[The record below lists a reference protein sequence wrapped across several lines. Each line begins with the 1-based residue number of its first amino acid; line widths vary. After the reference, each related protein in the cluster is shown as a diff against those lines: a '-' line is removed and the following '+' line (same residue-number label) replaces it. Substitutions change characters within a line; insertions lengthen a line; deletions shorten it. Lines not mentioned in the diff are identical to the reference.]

1 MVSPCTAWSN
11 VLNRV
16 VYGTSTFASIIQR
29 FLMTHSLFTKIGAS
43 MTAAATAL
51 TLSACASDSEDTADT
66 DTIQVGTSPGP
77 YSELFKDGIE
87 PILEDEGFKVDYTD
101 FSELRQAD
109 VALSEGQI
117 DLNVDQHTAY
127 MDVYN
132 QETGSELTNLT
143 DIPTVK
149 TKIYSKSHKSIDDV
163 YKGHTVAIPQDGSHQ
178 TRAFRLLVKLGWLT
192 MKDDADQNLLTVND
206 IEDNPHDLKIQPMD
220 SATIPR
226 SMDDVDWG
234 VIPGSIAYSSNVDPS
249 LALGEEDLSDDLIL
263 QAVTTED
270 KKDADWAKAVIDA
283 YKSQEFLDHVDSVNE
298 ENYWF
303 VPDSLKK

>member
-1 MVSPCTAWSN
+1 
-11 VLNRV
+11 
-16 VYGTSTFASIIQR
+16 
-29 FLMTHSLFTKIGAS
+29 MTRSLFTKIGAS
-43 MTAAATAL
+43 VTAAATAL
-51 TLSACASDSEDTADT
+51 TLSACASDSEDNSDT

-87 PILEDEGFKVDYTD
+87 PILENEGFKVDYTD

-127 MDVYN
+127 MNVYN

-163 YKGHTVAIPQDGSHQ
+163 DKGHTVAIPQDGSNQ

-234 VIPGSIAYSSNVDPS
+234 IIPGSIAYSSKVDPS
-249 LALGEEDLSDDLIL
+249 RALGEEDLSDDLIL

>member
-1 MVSPCTAWSN
+1 
-11 VLNRV
+11 
-16 VYGTSTFASIIQR
+16 
-29 FLMTHSLFTKIGAS
+29 MTRSLFTKVAAS
-43 MTAAATAL
+43 VTAAATAL
-51 TLSACASDSEDTADT
+51 SLSACASDSEDTANA

-87 PILEDEGFKVDYTD
+87 PILEDEGFEVDYTD
-101 FSELRQAD
+101 FSELRQAN

-127 MDVYN
+127 MNVYN
-132 QETGSELTNLT
+132 EETGSELTNLT
-143 DIPTVK
+143 DVPTVK
-149 TKIYSKSHKSIDDV
+149 TKIYSKSHKSIDDAD
-163 YKGHTVAIPQDGSHQ
+163 KGHTVAIPQDGSNQ

-206 IEDNPHDLKIQPMD
+206 IKDNPHDLKIQPMD

-234 VIPGSIAYSSNVDPS
+234 VIPGSIAYSSKVDPS
-249 LALGEEDLSDDLIL
+249 LSLGEEDLSDDLIL
-263 QAVTTED
+263 QAVTTQD
-270 KKDADWAKAVIDA
+270 KKDTDWAKAVIDA

-303 VPDSLKK
+303 VPDSLKN

>member
-1 MVSPCTAWSN
+1 MS
-11 VLNRV
+11 R
-16 VYGTSTFASIIQR
+16 
-29 FLMTHSLFTKIGAS
+29 SLFTKIGAS
-43 MTAAATAL
+43 VTAAATAL
-51 TLSACASDSEDTADT
+51 TLSACASDNEDDGDT

-127 MDVYN
+127 MNVYN

-163 YKGHTVAIPQDGSHQ
+163 DKGHTVAIPQDGSNQ

-234 VIPGSIAYSSNVDPS
+234 VIPGSIAYSSKVDLS

-283 YKSQEFLDHVDSVNE
+283 YKSQEFLDHVDSVNK

-303 VPDSLKK
+303 VPDLLKK

>member
-1 MVSPCTAWSN
+1 
-11 VLNRV
+11 
-16 VYGTSTFASIIQR
+16 
-29 FLMTHSLFTKIGAS
+29 MTHSLFTKIGAS

-51 TLSACASDSEDTADT
+51 TLSACASDSDDNADT

-163 YKGHTVAIPQDGSHQ
+163 DKGHTVAIPQDGSNQ

>member
-163 YKGHTVAIPQDGSHQ
+163 DKGHTVAIPQDGSNQ

>member
-1 MVSPCTAWSN
+1 
-11 VLNRV
+11 
-16 VYGTSTFASIIQR
+16 
-29 FLMTHSLFTKIGAS
+29 MTHSLFTKIGAS
-43 MTAAATAL
+43 VTAAATAL
-51 TLSACASDSEDTADT
+51 TLSACASDSGDNADT

-163 YKGHTVAIPQDGSHQ
+163 DKGHTVAIPQDGSNQ

-206 IEDNPHDLKIQPMD
+206 IEDNPHELKIQPMD

-234 VIPGSIAYSSNVDPS
+234 VIPGSIAYSSKVDPS

-303 VPDSLKK
+303 VPDSFKK

>member
-51 TLSACASDSEDTADT
+51 TLSACASDSDDNADT

-163 YKGHTVAIPQDGSHQ
+163 DKGHTVAIPQDGSNQ

>member
-1 MVSPCTAWSN
+1 
-11 VLNRV
+11 
-16 VYGTSTFASIIQR
+16 
-29 FLMTHSLFTKIGAS
+29 MTHSLFTKIGAS

-51 TLSACASDSEDTADT
+51 TLSACASDSDDNADT

-163 YKGHTVAIPQDGSHQ
+163 DKGHTVAIPQDGSNQ

-234 VIPGSIAYSSNVDPS
+234 VIPGSIAYSSNVNPS

>member
-1 MVSPCTAWSN
+1 
-11 VLNRV
+11 
-16 VYGTSTFASIIQR
+16 
-29 FLMTHSLFTKIGAS
+29 

-51 TLSACASDSEDTADT
+51 TLSACASDSDDNADT

-163 YKGHTVAIPQDGSHQ
+163 DKGHTVAIPQDGSNQ

-298 ENYWF
+298 ENYWS

>member
-1 MVSPCTAWSN
+1 MS
-11 VLNRV
+11 R
-16 VYGTSTFASIIQR
+16 
-29 FLMTHSLFTKIGAS
+29 SLFTKIGAS
-43 MTAAATAL
+43 VTAAATAL
-51 TLSACASDSEDTADT
+51 TLSACASDNEDDGDT

-127 MDVYN
+127 MNVYN

-163 YKGHTVAIPQDGSHQ
+163 DKGHTVAIPQDGSNQ

>member
-1 MVSPCTAWSN
+1 
-11 VLNRV
+11 
-16 VYGTSTFASIIQR
+16 
-29 FLMTHSLFTKIGAS
+29 MTRSLFTKVAAS
-43 MTAAATAL
+43 VTAAATAL
-51 TLSACASDSEDTADT
+51 SLSACASDSEDTANA

-87 PILEDEGFKVDYTD
+87 PILEDEGFEVDYTD
-101 FSELRQAD
+101 FSELRQAN

-127 MDVYN
+127 MNVYN
-132 QETGSELTNLT
+132 EETGSELTNLT
-143 DIPTVK
+143 DVPTVK
-149 TKIYSKSHKSIDDV
+149 TKIYSKSHKSIDDAD
-163 YKGHTVAIPQDGSHQ
+163 KGHTVAIPQDGSNQ

-206 IEDNPHDLKIQPMD
+206 IKDNPHDLKIQPMD

-234 VIPGSIAYSSNVDPS
+234 VIPGSIAYSSKVDPS
-249 LALGEEDLSDDLIL
+249 LSLGEEDLSDDLIL
-263 QAVTTED
+263 QAVTTQD
-270 KKDADWAKAVIDA
+270 KKDTDWAKAVIDA
-283 YKSQEFLDHVDSVNE
+283 YKSPEFLDHVDSVNE

-303 VPDSLKK
+303 VPDSLKN